1 MPPRSRRPEG
11 PINPAAHTAETVLEL
26 EGVDVHYGAIHALRG
41 VSFRVGMGEVVTLI
55 GANGAGKTT
64 TLRAIS
70 GMLKP
75 SSGHIRYHGN
85 EISGLKPHRLV
96 AQGLCH
102 APEGRGIF
110 PNLTVTENLR
120 LGAFL
125 RRDTAGIAQ
134 DAERGFSLFPR
145 LKERATQMAGT
156 LSGGEQQMLAIARAL
171 MARPRLLLLDEP
183 SLGLAPQIVETI
195 FSIIEEINRQGVTIL
210 LVEQN
215 AHLALGIAHHGYVLE
230 TGSVV
235 QSGTGQELLHS
246 PEIRKAYLGE

>member
-1 MPPRSRRPEG
+1 M
-11 PINPAAHTAETVLEL
+11 LEL
-26 EGVDVHYGAIHALRG
+26 TAVDVHYGAIHALRG
-41 VSFRVGMGEVVTLI
+41 VSFRVGEGEIVTLI

-75 SSGHIRYHGN
+75 SRGNIRYAGA
-85 EISGLKPHRLV
+85 EIAGLKPYRLV

-110 PNLTVTENLR
+110 PNLTVTENLK

-125 RRDTAGIAQ
+125 RRDAEGVAA
-134 DAERGFSLFPR
+134 DAERGFTLFPR
-145 LKERATQMAGT
+145 LKERAMQMAGT

-183 SLGLAPQIVETI
+183 SLGLAPTVVETI
-195 FSIIEEINRQGVTIL
+195 FAIIQEINRQGVTIL

-215 AHLALGIAHHGYVLE
+215 AHLALGIAHQGYVLE

-235 QSGTGQELLHS
+235 QSGTGADLLRS